1 VNANVPLA
9 EMLRYTTELR
19 SITGGRG
26 MFNMELSHYETVPA
40 HVAQAVV
47 DARQKEMESKKEE

>member
-1 VNANVPLA
+1 
-9 EMLRYTTELR
+9 
-19 SITGGRG
+19 
-26 MFNMELSHYETVPA
+26 MFNMELSHYETVPT